1 MTEQDNQVTLTINGV
16 RRQVAVERKD
26 SLLDVLRRLAY
37 FGVKRGCGVG
47 DCGTCTVLVDGD
59 PVRSCRVRAADMDG
73 RAVTTIEGLSQGGEL
88 HPLQQAFME
97 TGAIQCGF
105 CTPALVLTAK
115 ALLDRNPDPSDDEI
129 REALSGVICR
139 CTGYVRVVE
148 AVSRAAALLRGET
161 VPPVGPIEQTL
172 PEFTLKPVTKLAY
185 SEMIW

>member
-1 MTEQDNQVTLTINGV
+1 MTEQKNPVTLIINGV
-16 RRQVAVERKD
+16 ERQVAVARKD

-73 RAVTTIEGLSQGGEL
+73 RAITTIEGLSQDGKL

-105 CTPALVLTAK
+105 ARRPW
-115 ALLDRNPDPSDDEI
+115 S
-129 REALSGVICR
+129 
-139 CTGYVRVVE
+139 
-148 AVSRAAALLRGET
+148 
-161 VPPVGPIEQTL
+161 
-172 PEFTLKPVTKLAY
+172 
-185 SEMIW
+185 